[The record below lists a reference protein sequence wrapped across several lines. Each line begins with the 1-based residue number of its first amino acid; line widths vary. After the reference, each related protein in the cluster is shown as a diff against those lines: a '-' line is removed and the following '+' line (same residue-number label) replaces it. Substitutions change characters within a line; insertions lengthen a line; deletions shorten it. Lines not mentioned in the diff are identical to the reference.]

1 MKNIYLIIGIIL
13 LSNLSF
19 GQTPHAT
26 KKQNEMRTVLSTE
39 IIQTTNYTYVQ
50 AREKD
55 SLIWLAVPKMDAIN
69 GKIYYFA
76 GGMEMGPFKSK
87 ELDRT
92 FDQLIFLSFLS
103 PTPDPN
109 NKEEVTHK
117 ADIKIEKETVK
128 VEAIEGTITISE
140 LFANKDKYANKEV
153 TVKGK
158 VTKFSDSIMHRNWI
172 HVQDGTSHEGN
183 FDLTITSDE
192 TVNVGDVIV
201 IKGILTLN
209 KDFGYGYFYI
219 VLIEEGKIIR

>member
-13 LSNLSF
+13 LSNLSC

-92 FDQLIFLSFLS
+92 FDQLIFLSILS

-128 VEAIEGTITISE
+128 IKAVEGTITISE

-153 TVKGK
+153 KVKGK

-172 HVQDGTSHEGN
+172 HVQDGTNHEGD
-183 FDLTITSDE
+183 FDLTITSNE
-192 TVNVGDVIV
+192 TVSVGDVIV

-209 KDFGYGYFYI
+209 KDFGYGYFYKVI
-219 VLIEEGKIIR
+219 IEEGKVVK